1 MPLLRNLGFT
11 LLLAFGTLGLAAC
24 DDPDE
29 GAAERAGESVDNAAE
44 RAGEAVENA
53 GERIQNQ
60 AQ

>member
-1 MPLLRNLGFT
+1 MPPLRNLAFA
-11 LLLAFGTLGLAAC
+11 LLFAIGPFGLAAC
-24 DDPDE
+24 EDADE

-53 GERIQNQ
+53 GERIQDK

>member
-1 MPLLRNLGFT
+1 MTSLRNLAFA
-11 LLLAFGTLGLAAC
+11 LLFAVGTFGLAAC
-24 DDPDE
+24 DEPDE